1 MGCKRDPS
9 MGVATVY
16 GMVGVLEEM
25 GFLRRGYRC
34 AYPGERRD
42 GK

>member
-1 MGCKRDPS
+1 MASKRDPS
-9 MGVATVY
+9 IGLATVY
-16 GMVGVLEEM
+16 RMVGVLEEM

-34 AYPGERRD
+34 AYPGEKRD